1 MASQSGLRW
10 CLMGIT
16 VDAPCTSVEPKAP
29 VPIPSMK
36 FRLVGSPPTQ
46 HKLGLRVC
54 DTLGSHWIDLG
65 DETLAK
71 EVKRERRDLLN
82 GPFQLKGTTA
92 LFRNATGGTLFKLEV
107 YTNDSGMSASK
118 ATSIVRARRPVV
130 GSSATTYS
138 GPAACRG
145 FSTRYVPAR
154 ETRTDEVTEYP

>member
-1 MASQSGLRW
+1 MRIRYA
-10 CLMGIT
+10 
-16 VDAPCTSVEPKAP
+16 SVEPKAP

-36 FRLVGSPPTQ
+36 FRLVAVHRTQ

-92 LFRNATGGTLFKLEV
+92 LFRNATGGTLSKLEGV
-107 YTNDSGMSASK
+107 HKRQRDVSLEGDVDRSCTE
-118 ATSIVRARRPVV
+118 TVV

-145 FSTRYVPAR
+145 STRYVPAR
-154 ETRTDEVTEYP
+154 ETRMDEVTEYP